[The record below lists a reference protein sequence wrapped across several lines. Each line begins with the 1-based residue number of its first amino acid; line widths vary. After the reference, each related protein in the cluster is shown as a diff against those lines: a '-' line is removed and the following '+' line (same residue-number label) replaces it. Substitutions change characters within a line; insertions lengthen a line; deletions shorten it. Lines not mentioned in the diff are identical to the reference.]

1 MRAVARLYSFVLIG
15 VFALALAI
23 GMSGLARPAKISETE
38 NRKLAEAPAWPRSLG
53 DLQAWPGKV
62 EVWAR
67 DGFGMRR
74 PLIRLYNRVSRKLA
88 GRQASQRFAEG
99 RDGWLFLNDEDT
111 RRGVLGIAPPE
122 LLSGWRDE
130 IGARRDW
137 LARRGIEYL
146 FVVAPDKQSIYP
158 EHAPMPLGLA
168 GTASRLDRI
177 IASLD
182 GDRAE
187 LLDLREALR
196 RAKAEADLYYRY
208 DTHWNRYGAY
218 VAYRAI
224 IERVE
229 AMQVPVRPLA
239 KARGE
244 FLVQERPGGD
254 LLRGEKARALVDAD
268 LVPGFALPCA
278 PRALAESWDPLGAA
292 PAGQAVTQRSECQ
305 SGAGRAL
312 ILHDSFTGVMLD
324 YLASSFAEVHFVW
337 IQAPLP
343 LLEAMVDL
351 YRPDVVIE
359 QRVERFLGET
369 YRTDARA
376 RQAQNALR
384 P

>member
-1 MRAVARLYSFVLIG
+1 MRAVARLYSFILIG

-53 DLQAWPGKV
+53 DLQAWPGEV
-62 EVWAR
+62 EAWAR

-74 PLIRLYNRVSRKLA
+74 PLIRLYNRISRKLA

-137 LARRGIEYL
+137 LAQRGIEYL

-182 GDRAE
+182 GGGAE
-187 LLDLREALR
+187 LLDLREPLR
-196 RAKAEADLYYRY
+196 RSKAEADLYYRY

-218 VAYRAI
+218 VAYRAMV
-224 IERVE
+224 ERIQ
-229 AMQVPVRPLA
+229 AMQVATRPFALA
-239 KARGE
+239 RTDFVSLAR
-244 FLVQERPGGD
+244 QGGD
-254 LLRGEKARALVDAD
+254 LLRGETARARVDAD
-268 LVPGFALPCA
+268 LAPRSPLPCA

-292 PAGQAVTQRSECQ
+292 PAGQAVTQRSDCQ

-312 ILHDSFTGVMLD
+312 ILHDSFTGVMID
-324 YLASSFAEVHFVW
+324 YLASSFAEAHFVW

-343 LLEAMVDL
+343 LLEAMVER

-369 YRTDARA
+369 YRNDARA
-376 RQAQNALR
+376 RQALSAPR